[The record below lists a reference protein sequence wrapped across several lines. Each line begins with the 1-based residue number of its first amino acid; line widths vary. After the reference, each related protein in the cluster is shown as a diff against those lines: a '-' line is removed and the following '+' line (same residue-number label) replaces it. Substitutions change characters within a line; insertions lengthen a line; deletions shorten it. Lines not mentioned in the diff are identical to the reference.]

1 MGKMELTHVTTSKP
15 VNMGARMVH
24 SPAGRMIA
32 FGNQK
37 GGVGKTTTTINVA
50 AALARQG
57 RTVCLIDVDN
67 NRGLTRTFSVPEGV
81 FPSSFDI
88 FTGQR
93 LAEDCLISGDFQTEL
108 NGNDATVSLP
118 EGVSIIPSSRALET
132 LDQVIAR
139 TPNIRPEAKF
149 AQALATLGAKF
160 DYVFVDTAPNLTT
173 PTVIAYNTVP
183 WFILTARP
191 GKTAMDSLS
200 DAVQDLLQVK
210 QFGAE
215 GKLLG
220 VVLTEVDIR
229 TRLSKDIVQFVHD
242 EFQATLS
249 KGKTVK
255 LGFENHISKT
265 IAIEEAPYAAQTIFD
280 YRSNSRACAEYEA
293 LAEEIETRLKSF
305 EKLFGVPPVASS
317 RPRLVVNQ

>member
-1 MGKMELTHVTTSKP
+1 MEQHPLGKL
-15 VNMGARMVH
+15 
-24 SPAGRMIA
+24 IA

-50 AALARQG
+50 AALARRG
-57 RTVCLIDVDN
+57 RTVCVVDVDN
-67 NRGLTRTFSVPEGV
+67 NRGLTRTFSVPEE
-81 FPSSFDI
+81 SYHSTFDI
-88 FTGQR
+88 FTGQAAAR
-93 LAEDCLISGDFQTEL
+93 ECLLTGEFPTLL
-108 NGNDATVSLP
+108 NGEETLVRLP
-118 EGVSIIPSSRALET
+118 ERFSIIPASRNLES
-132 LDQVIAR
+132 LDQLVAKQPR
-139 TPNIRPEAKF
+139 IRPEQNF
-149 AQALATLGAKF
+149 AAALEELTALF

-215 GKLLG
+215 GRLLG

-229 TRLSKDIVQFVHD
+229 TRLSKDIVKFVED
-242 EFQATLS
+242 EFTATLED
-249 KGKTVK
+249 GAVVD
-255 LGFENHISKT
+255 LGFENFISKT

-293 LAEEIETRLKSF
+293 LAEEIELRLETF
-305 EKLFGVPPVASS
+305 ESLFNPPRRAVRSPSLIA
-317 RPRLVVNQ
+317 NA

>member
-1 MGKMELTHVTTSKP
+1 M
-15 VNMGARMVH
+15 AR
-24 SPAGRMIA
+24 PPLGRLIA

-50 AALARQG
+50 AALARKG
-57 RTVCLIDVDN
+57 RSVCLVDVDN
-67 NRGLTRTFSVPEGV
+67 NRGLTRTFSVPEEQ
-81 FPSSFDI
+81 FRSTFDI
-88 FTGQR
+88 FTGQ
-93 LAEDCLISGDFQTEL
+93 AEAAECLIKGEFPAVL
-108 NGNDATVSLP
+108 NGSEAVVHLP
-118 EGVSIIPSSRALET
+118 ERFAIVPASRSLES

-139 TPNIRPEAKF
+139 QPNIRPEKNF
-149 AQALATLGAKF
+149 ARALKDLTSSF

-210 QFGAE
+210 EFGAE
-215 GKLLG
+215 GRLLG
-220 VVLTEVDIR
+220 VVLTEVDVR
-229 TRLSKDIVQFVHD
+229 TRLSKDIVQFVD
-242 EFQATLS
+242 EEFRATLEN
-249 KGKTVK
+249 KKTVK
-255 LGFENHISKT
+255 LGFQNHISKT

-280 YRSNSRACAEYEA
+280 YRANSRACAEYEA

-305 EKLFGVPPVASS
+305 ESLFGGAPSEAGEQK
-317 RPRLVVNQ
+317 RAANE

>member
-1 MGKMELTHVTTSKP
+1 MARPPLGKL
-15 VNMGARMVH
+15 
-24 SPAGRMIA
+24 IA

-50 AALARQG
+50 AALARKG
-57 RTVCLIDVDN
+57 RSVCIVDVDN
-67 NRGLTRTFSVPEGV
+67 NRGLTRTFSVPEET
-81 FPSSFDI
+81 FRSTFDI
-88 FTGQR
+88 FTGQ
-93 LAEDCLISGDFQTEL
+93 AEARDCVLTGEFTTML
-108 NGNDATVSLP
+108 NGQEAVVHLP
-118 EGVSIIPSSRALET
+118 ERFAIVPASRSLEK
-132 LDQVIAR
+132 LDQLIAKQR
-139 TPNIRPEAKF
+139 NMRPEENF
-149 AQALATLGAKF
+149 ARAFSDLTGTF

-215 GKLLG
+215 GRLLG

-229 TRLSKDIVQFVHD
+229 TRLSKDIVQFVED
-242 EFQATLS
+242 EFQATLENKS
-249 KGKTVK
+249 VVK

-293 LAEEIETRLKSF
+293 LAEEMELRLKNF
-305 EKLFGVPPVASS
+305 EKLFGAARRHADVKKAA
-317 RPRLVVNQ
+317 NE

>member
-1 MGKMELTHVTTSKP
+1 MARTPFGKL
-15 VNMGARMVH
+15 
-24 SPAGRMIA
+24 IA

-50 AALARQG
+50 AALARKG
-57 RTVCLIDVDN
+57 RSVCLVDVDN
-67 NRGLTRTFSVPEGV
+67 NRGLTRTFSIPEEQHN
-81 FPSSFDI
+81 SSFDI
-88 FTGQR
+88 FTGE
-93 LAEDCLISGDFQTEL
+93 AGAKDCLLTGEFPAIL
-108 NGNDATVSLP
+108 NGNEAIVKLP
-118 EGVSIIPSSRALET
+118 ENFAIIPASRNLES
-132 LDQVIAR
+132 LDQVIAKH
-139 TPNIRPEAKF
+139 PKLRPEQNF
-149 AQALATLGAKF
+149 ARALGDLTAIY

-215 GKLLG
+215 GRLLG
-220 VVLTEVDIR
+220 VVLTEVDVR
-229 TRLSKDIVQFVHD
+229 TRLSKDIVQFVSD
-242 EFQATLS
+242 EFRATMED
-249 KGKTVK
+249 GKTVE
-255 LGFENHISKT
+255 LGFQNHISKT

-293 LAEEIETRLKSF
+293 LAEEIEVRLKHF
-305 EKLFGVPPVASS
+305 EKLFGAARMHAETPKLAA
-317 RPRLVVNQ
+317 NE